1 MNCKTSRELFPDFI
15 GEELSTTDT
24 KELKD
29 HLKVCQGCRQEL
41 SLLTRT
47 KTALQVGWP
56 DEPIP
61 RSLIF
66 EYTKPSPS
74 SFWSQLWKLKLPK
87 AALGSLAVT
96 ACFIVSLMSLSLART
111 QIQVGNGV
119 FKLSF
124 GSSSQTAPTAQKI
137 VQSSS
142 PGAIPAQYAGSRESL
157 QALIDQAL
165 QRWQQTQDSKLQQG
179 LLDTKSELETKR
191 NLDLRSIAKELQYLQ
206 SVQQVVWKEAM
217 RNNSNIETLA
227 DYYVKSSSTEP
238 SRQ

>member
-1 MNCKTSRELFPDFI
+1 MNCKTSRELFADFI

-29 HLKVCQGCRQEL
+29 HLKLCQGCRQEL

-74 SFWSQLWKLKLPK
+74 SFWSQLWKLPK
-87 AALGSLAVT
+87 AALGSLAVA
-96 ACFIVSLMSLSLART
+96 ACVMVGLMSLSLAKT

-124 GSSSQTAPTAQKI
+124 GSSSQAAPTVQKT
-137 VQSSS
+137 VQNSSS
-142 PGAIPAQYAGSRESL
+142 GAVPAQYAVSSESV
-157 QALIDQAL
+157 QALIDRAL

-179 LLDTKSELETKR
+179 LLDTKSDLEAKR

-217 RNNSNIETLA
+217 RNNSNIETLT
-227 DYYVKSSSTEP
+227 DYYVKSNSTEP